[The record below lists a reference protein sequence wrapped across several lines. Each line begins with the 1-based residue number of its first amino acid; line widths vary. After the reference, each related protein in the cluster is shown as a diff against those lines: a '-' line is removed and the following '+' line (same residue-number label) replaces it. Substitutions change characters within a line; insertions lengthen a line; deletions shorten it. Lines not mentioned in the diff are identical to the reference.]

1 MVVRPG
7 LRGAEAA
14 AMLRFGMG
22 EALESGR
29 SAGAGEGTLA
39 DGSVVTRLTTNESRP
54 GVRAVA
60 LGGITL
66 AVLLAAGV
74 GFPPSVQDPSYGDR
88 DGGSVVGPEG
98 MAAESSAAT
107 GAGAMQQEPAQ
118 MSISRN
124 SVRATV
130 VAGAALIAGS
140 AGAQSAVQ
148 WKVSEGGNGHWY
160 RVVSTNPLT
169 WTAADGAAQAAGGLL
184 ACTENDSETDWV
196 LQQAIARPDAW
207 SIAGN
212 NGDVRIGPWL
222 GGYQDHSASD
232 FSEPAGGWRWES
244 GAPVNVSSPYMWLNN
259 ATGCGIDEDR
269 LHFWR
274 YTFQSFYVIQDMPE
288 RGYCEPFVGPVVS
301 YVIEWSADCNGDGMV
316 DYGQILDGSILD
328 ANTNGV
334 PDCCEG
340 SSACAVLRLVPSQYA
355 TIQSAIDAAQPGD
368 RVLVAAGTYRE
379 QVNLNG
385 KRISLEGVAGS
396 ASTIIDGE
404 GIRTNIVGSGEPDG
418 CVVSGFTIQNGSGYD
433 AGGVLLSNSVARI
446 HHCVFRNNSASSP
459 WGGAGFRSAAGTSLV
474 EDCVFT
480 NNFAQN
486 QSTSA
491 GWYHIFGGSF
501 ALRRCTFD
509 GNTSNASGVAGGES
523 GGVVAKVNPEFS
535 EVTGLIEDCVFM
547 AQVTGDPTPSNWGPI
562 HVHASRGEPVLVRG
576 CTFVAPPGGQTFAVL
591 SGTGSRVA
599 ADRCTGCGFNDSV
612 YAEPGST
619 GTVTKCDFSPTC
631 ADCNHNSV
639 ADLQEIVR
647 GDVADTNA
655 NRIPDVCEIPGCRDV
670 DLFRDGTVNG
680 ADLGILLAQ
689 WGVANANT
697 VSDINHDGRV
707 DGSDLGTLLAFWGP
721 CLN

>member
-1 MVVRPG
+1 VIAAKLRQLASYATRGRGSVRGMDESQRSMVVRPG

-14 AMLRFGMG
+14 AVLRFGLG
-22 EALESGR
+22 EASDASSDR
-29 SAGAGEGTLA
+29 VADTGTLVA
-39 DGSVVTRLTTNESRP
+39 GPEFEHIAIPQSDP
-54 GVRAVA
+54 GARAVA
-60 LGGITL
+60 TGSITL
-66 AVLLAAGV
+66 AVLLAAAV
-74 GFPPSVQDPSYGDR
+74 GFPNSGKDPPYGGR
-88 DGGSVVGPEG
+88 GAGFVDGPKAV
-98 MAAESSAAT
+98 AADGSAAAR
-107 GAGAMQQEPAQ
+107 AGVTQQETAQ

-130 VAGAALIAGS
+130 VAGAALIAAS
-140 AGAQSAVQ
+140 AGAQTAVQ
-148 WKVSEGGNGHWY
+148 WRVSDGGNGHWY
-160 RVVSTNPLT
+160 QRNGQVLSWAAARQFAVARGGDLATLT
-169 WTAADGAAQAAGGLL
+169 TKAESNFAFEVDG
-184 ACTENDSETDWV
+184 
-196 LQQAIARPDAW
+196 
-207 SIAGN
+207 
-212 NGDVRIGPWL
+212 RIGNCWL
-222 GGYQDHSASD
+222 GGFQV
-232 FSEPAGGWRWES
+232 AG
-244 GAPVNVSSPYMWLNN
+244 A
-259 ATGCGIDEDR
+259 
-269 LHFWR
+269 
-274 YTFQSFYVIQDMPE
+274 
-288 RGYCEPFVGPVVS
+288 CEPTCEWAWVTGEAWVFSAWRPGQPDNTSGTEESLCFWGGEAVWNDGTGSVAAPS
-301 YVIEWSADCNGDGMV
+301 VIEWSADCNNDGIV
-316 DYGQILDGSILD
+316 DFGQILNGSILD
-328 ANTNGV
+328 ANTDGV

-340 SSACAVLRLVPSQYA
+340 STACAVLRLVPSQYA

-368 RVLVAAGTYRE
+368 RVLVSAGTYRE

-433 AGGVLLSNSVARI
+433 AGGVLLSNSAARI

-647 GDVADTNA
+647 GDVVDTNA

-670 DLFRDGTVNG
+670 DLFRDGAVNG
-680 ADLGILLAQ
+680 ADLGILLIQ

-707 DGSDLGTLLAFWGP
+707 DGSDLAALLAFWGP